1 MDTYNLTMDDWEDI
15 LCFGDGTGLTSVLSQ
30 DRPMAVQQLPQDNR
44 SSHELSA
51 TDTLAAPGATPKA
64 THPPTSDSCS
74 PDTLMWELQS
84 LSLDSSTSNQQDA
97 EDSYAQ
103 RSAPVPGLLSDE
115 SPILERQAR

>member
-1 MDTYNLTMDDWEDI
+1 MTMDDWEDI
-15 LCFGDGTGLTSVLSQ
+15 LCFGDDTGLTSVLSQ
-30 DRPMAVQQLPQDNR
+30 DRTIHVQQLPHEHR
-44 SSHELSA
+44 SSHTVSA
-51 TDTLAAPGATPKA
+51 TDTLADPGAMPEL

-74 PDTLMWELQS
+74 PGTLTRELQS